1 MEDRLFALQQFQA
14 AHDRSGTAHH
24 SQTEARRHSVLDDG
38 QRTPILVRTDGARFG
53 LHCLEAV
60 KALGEKNISPSL
72 SPRGKHQMAG
82 SFIRSRTGPS
92 SRVSTEPV
100 QINNYCPTNSY

>member
-24 SQTEARRHSVLDDG
+24 SQTEARRRSVLDDG
-38 QRTPILVRTDGARFG
+38 QRTPILVRTGGARFG

-60 KALGEKNISPSL
+60 KALGEKISSASL
-72 SPRGKHQMAG
+72 SPRTNTKWTAPSFVPAPALQAG
-82 SFIRSRTGPS
+82 
-92 SRVSTEPV
+92 
-100 QINNYCPTNSY
+100 